1 MFVEFY
7 DGVMERDRMIACMD
21 LVLVPQAG
29 EVVEF
34 LRDDESW
41 GTFRVLT
48 VKHDV
53 RLTGKPAEAYYR
65 TDHVATKCCVSALA
79 DDGHGM

>member
-7 DGVMERDRMIACMD
+7 DNAIERSRMIGCMD
-21 LVLVPQAG
+21 MVLVPQAG
-29 EVVEF
+29 EMVEF

-41 GTFRVLT
+41 GIFRVLT

-53 RLTGKPAEAYYR
+53 RLKQMPAEAYYR
-65 TDHVATKCCVSALA
+65 SDHVATKCCVRAVA
-79 DDGHGM
+79 GEEQPR